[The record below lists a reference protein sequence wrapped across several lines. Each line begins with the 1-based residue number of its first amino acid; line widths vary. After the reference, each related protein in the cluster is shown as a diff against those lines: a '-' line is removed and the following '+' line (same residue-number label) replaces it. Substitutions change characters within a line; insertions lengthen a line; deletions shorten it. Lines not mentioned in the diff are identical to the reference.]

1 MAQTEEDTR
10 HVTLKIG
17 HVEKITTRH
26 RYNHEQAN
34 EIVEIAMRVAEIGFK
49 RRVSMT
55 AGPVTVPE
63 DR

>member
-1 MAQTEEDTR
+1 MAETTEDTR
-10 HVTLKIG
+10 RVTLNIG
-17 HVEKITTRH
+17 QVEKITTRH

-34 EIVEIAMRVAEIGFK
+34 EIVEIAMRVAEIGFEC
-49 RRVSMT
+49 RVSMT

>member
-1 MAQTEEDTR
+1 MAQTAEDTR
-10 HVTLKIG
+10 HVTLNIG
-17 HVEKITTRH
+17 RVEKITTRH
-26 RYNHEQAN
+26 RYNYEQAN